1 MSVVGKD
8 LEICLCKDDQ
18 LNKDRRESV
27 SSKNTT
33 DSLLLSEETE
43 NENCLFNEQVFEEY
57 FNKYYVSSSDN
68 SNLNFDAYIQSALR
82 LINKYPKKNFFK
94 SEIERKK
101 ICLNDN
107 SENKKTLILDL
118 DETLVHA
125 DIDFNYKYHDEMLKF
140 VREGANEETLIP
152 LILRPY
158 LFDFLNY
165 VSQFFEIIV
174 FTASEKNYA
183 DAILN
188 YIEKDRKYF
197 SKRLYRD
204 SCLFLQPCF
213 YIKDLEIVSNRN
225 LSNVIIVDNSI
236 FSFGNNLDNGILISS
251 FYNDQEDNMLFNL
264 ANYLSCLVNVDDIRT
279 VNKDHF
285 QFQNYLDQIKKEEN
299 K

>member
-1 MSVVGKD
+1 MSVIRKD

-33 DSLLLSEETE
+33 DSLLLTEETGDE
-43 NENCLFNEQVFEEY
+43 TCLFNEQVFEEY
-57 FNKYYVSSSDN
+57 FNKYYVSPSDN

-82 LINKYPKKNFFK
+82 LMSKYPKKNFFK

-107 SENKKTLILDL
+107 LENKKTLILDL

-125 DIDFNYKYHDEMLKF
+125 DIEFNYKYHDEMLTF
-140 VREGANEETLIP
+140 NREGTNEEILIP
-152 LILRPY
+152 LILRPH

-188 YIEKDRKYF
+188 YIEKERKYF

-204 SCLFLQPCF
+204 SCLFLQPYL
-213 YIKDLEIVSNRN
+213 YIKDLDILSNRN
-225 LSNVIIVDNSI
+225 LSNVIIVDNSM
-236 FSFGNNLDNGILISS
+236 FSFGNNLNNGILISS
-251 FYNDQEDNMLFNL
+251 FYNDKEDNMLFNL
-264 ANYLSCLVNVDDIRT
+264 ANYLSCLVNVDDIRS

-285 QFQNYLDQIKKEEN
+285 HFQKYLEQIKKEEN